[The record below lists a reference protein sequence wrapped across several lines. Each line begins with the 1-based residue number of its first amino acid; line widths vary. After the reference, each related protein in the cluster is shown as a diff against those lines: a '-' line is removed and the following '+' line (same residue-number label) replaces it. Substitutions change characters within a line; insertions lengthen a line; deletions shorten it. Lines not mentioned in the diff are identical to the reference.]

1 MVNGKQ
7 FKSVDEITNQ
17 LSKIGYISNLGLSTS
32 IYLLLK
38 LKNNV
43 QIISAANAICH
54 VPNLISLI
62 KGVDFLLSKK
72 GLFIF
77 EEPYLGSMFEKASYD
92 QIYDE
97 HIFMFSLS
105 SIKKIFNLYNFEL
118 IDAIPQKTHG
128 GSMRYV
134 VGRKKIHKKTK
145 RLNKLLLNEKRK
157 NIDNYKGCLNFK
169 KKCEDSKRKLIS
181 G

>member
-1 MVNGKQ
+1 M
-7 FKSVDEITNQ
+7 
-17 LSKIGYISNLGLSTS
+17 
-32 IYLLLK
+32 LLK
-38 LKNNV
+38 FQKKGIKTINEFFNLKNTKKLKKLKKNV

-62 KGVDFLLSKK
+62 KGVDFLLSKE

-77 EEPYLGSMFEKASYD
+77 EEPYLGSMFEKTSYD

-105 SIKKIFNLYNFEL
+105 SIKKIFNLFDFEL

-134 VGRKKIHKKTK
+134 VGRKIHKKTK
-145 RLNKLLLNEKRK
+145 RLNILLLKEKKK
-157 NIDNYKGCLNFK
+157 NIDSYKGCLNFK
-169 KKCEDSKRKLIS
+169 KMRKFKK
-181 G
+181 